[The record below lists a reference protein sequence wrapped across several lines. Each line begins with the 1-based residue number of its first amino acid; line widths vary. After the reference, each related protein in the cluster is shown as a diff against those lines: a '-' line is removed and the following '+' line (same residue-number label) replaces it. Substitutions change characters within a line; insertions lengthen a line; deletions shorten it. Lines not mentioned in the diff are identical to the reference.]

1 MSERKYNDGD
11 VVLINKFWTTDGGGQ
26 MLPGRAIKA
35 KVISADKTY
44 TLGWT
49 YRLAANR
56 PLHIC
61 YRTDDILC
69 KFENDGDPEYI
80 SKVFGNQ

>member
-26 MLPGRAIKA
+26 MLKGGTIKA

-44 TLGWT
+44 ALGWT
-49 YRLAANR
+49 YKLAADR

-61 YRTDDILC
+61 YNTDDILG
-69 KFENDGDPEYI
+69 KLEDHTDSEYI
-80 SKVFGNQ
+80 WKLFGDQ